1 MLYKDPEGEN
11 ALSTSKDISRVG
23 GVGISDSQDRRSSA
37 VNVALAMIT
46 DDPKATISLLQSQ
59 VQHLEARLKKY
70 EVKYLHTRV
79 PILVY
84 M

>member
-23 GVGISDSQDRRSSA
+23 GVGISDQDR
-37 VNVALAMIT
+37 NMALAMIT

>member
-23 GVGISDSQDRRSSA
+23 AAGISDGQDRRSSA
-37 VNVALAMIT
+37 ANMALAMIA

-59 VQHLEARLKKY
+59 VQQLEAQLKKY
-70 EVKYLHTRV
+70 EVKYLHTRE